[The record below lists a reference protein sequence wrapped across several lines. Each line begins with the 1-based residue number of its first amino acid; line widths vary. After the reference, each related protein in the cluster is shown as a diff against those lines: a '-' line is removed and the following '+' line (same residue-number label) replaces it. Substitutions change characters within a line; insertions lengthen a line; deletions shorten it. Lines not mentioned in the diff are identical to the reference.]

1 MKSMAMETMALQ
13 TDLQKRD
20 EALRREADSVIAWRK
35 LSGLEGLVGGLQAV
49 IVNTER
55 HLQNAAV
62 EELIRYSGLQFE
74 EEFVDGEHRTI
85 VLKVPGSD
93 EFRSAD
99 FLIRSRLNADNP
111 FRSVNIAAK
120 TGSYPNTRLETFVFE
135 TCDIE
140 RYVSIQSQAK
150 VKFENKILDLGSSY
164 FIQTAPSQFTG
175 NSIGFIEWKGKKGV
189 YYGPESRIISRKTRA
204 IESSSGGPVEK
215 AGSSGGEAGTSASQ
229 SHLRNIRW
237 LDHAA
242 TRVRAQDRDPAILE
256 FMRLTNYNFDFA
268 IYVSSLNSIT
278 NVARLSSSDFAMVFT
293 SGIAPFVSQQ
303 ESGPTEKFISNF
315 GPRVHHIAFQT
326 EEIESTVEALRKD
339 GMQFLLDLVGS
350 PEEGL
355 KQIFSQASRNTLLV
369 TEFIHRYGDFDGFFT
384 KSNVKSLTAATAKQ
398 GD

>member
-1 MKSMAMETMALQ
+1 MAMEKMAMG
-13 TDLQKRD
+13 TDLQERD
-20 EALRREADSVIAWRK
+20 EALRREAASVMKWRK
-35 LSGLEGLVGGLQAV
+35 LSGLDGLVGGLQAV
-49 IVNTER
+49 IINTEE

-74 EEFVDGEHRTI
+74 EGFEDREYRTF
-85 VLKVPGSD
+85 VLKVSGSG

-99 FLIRSRLNADNP
+99 FLIRSRLNSDNP
-111 FRSVNIAAK
+111 FRTVNMAAQ
-120 TGSYPNTRLETFVFE
+120 TGSYPSTRLETFVFE
-135 TCDIE
+135 TCDIK
-140 RYVSIQSQAK
+140 RYVSIQTRAN
-150 VKFENKILDLGSSY
+150 VNFESEIIDLGNCY
-164 FIQTAPSQFTG
+164 FIQTMPSPFTG
-175 NSIGFIEWKGKKGV
+175 NSLGFIEWKGKRGV
-189 YYGPESRIISRKTRA
+189 YSSPESRIISRRTQA
-204 IESSSGGPVEK
+204 FESSS
-215 AGSSGGEAGTSASQ
+215 
-229 SHLRNIRW
+229 HLKNIRW

-293 SGIAPFVSQQ
+293 SGITPFVSWQ

-326 EEIESTVEALRKD
+326 DEIESTVEALRKE

-355 KQIFSQASRNTLLV
+355 KQIFSQPSRNTLLV
-369 TEFIHRYGDFDGFFT
+369 TEYIHRYGDFDGFFT
-384 KSNVKSLTAATAKQ
+384 KSNVTSLTAATAKQ
-398 GD
+398 

>member
-1 MKSMAMETMALQ
+1 MAMEW
-13 TDLQKRD
+13 DLQERD
-20 EALRREADSVIAWRK
+20 EALRRDAAIIMDWRK

-49 IVNTER
+49 IVNTEE

-62 EELIRYSGLQFE
+62 EELVRYSGLQFE
-74 EEFVDGEHRTI
+74 EEFIDREHRAA
-85 VLKVPGSD
+85 VLKVPGSG

-99 FLIRSRLNADNP
+99 FLIRSRLNSGNP
-111 FRSVNIAAK
+111 FRSVNMAAQ

-140 RYVSIQSQAK
+140 RYVSIQSQAN
-150 VKFENKILDLGSSY
+150 VKFESEILDLGNCY

-175 NSIGFIEWKGKKGV
+175 NSIGFIEWKGKRGV
-189 YYGPESRIISRKTRA
+189 YSGPESRIIRRKTQA
-204 IESSSGGPVEK
+204 FESF
-215 AGSSGGEAGTSASQ
+215 
-229 SHLRNIRW
+229 SHLKNIRW

-256 FMRLTNYNFDFA
+256 FMRLTNYSFDFA
-268 IYVSSLNSIT
+268 IYVRSLNSIT

-293 SGIAPFVSQQ
+293 SGITPFVSQQ
-303 ESGPTEKFISNF
+303 QSGPTEKFISNF

-326 EEIESTVEALRKD
+326 EAIESTVEALRKD

-355 KQIFSQASRNTLLV
+355 KQIFSQPSRNTLLV
-369 TEFIHRYGDFDGFFT
+369 TEYIHRYGDFDGFFT
-384 KSNVKSLTAATAKQ
+384 KSNVTSLTAATAKQ
-398 GD
+398 